1 MFHRTNGLVSIA
13 KVPFLEGSQDSRLR
27 KEREKLE
34 SQREKIRG
42 LQVCSLLGGHPMVGT
57 CVLHTTLDHVT
68 IVAIVYIS
76 AESRGAMA
84 IIQPFNIERRV
95 EVRLDKWGVALKTP
109 ALSRT
114 HLMHRLPK

>member
-1 MFHRTNGLVSIA
+1 
-13 KVPFLEGSQDSRLR
+13 
-27 KEREKLE
+27 
-34 SQREKIRG
+34 
-42 LQVCSLLGGHPMVGT
+42 MVGT

-95 EVRLDKWGVALKTP
+95 EVRLDKWGVAPKTP